1 MNKKLEQVQKEALA
15 LCAPVF
21 HEMEEIS
28 LYNTEKVL
36 SAFRK
41 HHLSAYHFAPSNGY
55 GYGDPGR
62 EKLEE
67 IWCDVF
73 HAESAL
79 VRPHFVSGTHALA
92 TVLLALLEPGD
103 TMVSAVG
110 APYDTMESVIGIT
123 GNAPGNLISKGVHYK
138 EVPLK
143 GNTYDLQAISDAV
156 DENTK
161 LVEIQR
167 SRGYMLRD
175 SLFPSDMKKIIDTVK
190 AKIRT
195 PSALWITA
203 TENLPIKRNLSN
215 WGLILQPVPSLKT
228 PAAVWL
234 LPVPISAAEKTWW
247 NAAPMCGLH
256 RALVEKWVPMPLPTV
271 LSSKDSSWHPI

>member
-67 IWCDVF
+67 IWCDIF

-123 GNAPGNLISKGVHYK
+123 GNAG
-138 EVPLK
+138 
-143 GNTYDLQAISDAV
+143 A
-156 DENTK
+156 
-161 LVEIQR
+161 
-167 SRGYMLRD
+167 
-175 SLFPSDMKKIIDTVK
+175 
-190 AKIRT
+190 
-195 PSALWITA
+195 
-203 TENLPIKRNLSN
+203 
-215 WGLILQPVPSLKT
+215 
-228 PAAVWL
+228 
-234 LPVPISAAEKTWW
+234 
-247 NAAPMCGLH
+247 
-256 RALVEKWVPMPLPTV
+256 
-271 LSSKDSSWHPI
+271 